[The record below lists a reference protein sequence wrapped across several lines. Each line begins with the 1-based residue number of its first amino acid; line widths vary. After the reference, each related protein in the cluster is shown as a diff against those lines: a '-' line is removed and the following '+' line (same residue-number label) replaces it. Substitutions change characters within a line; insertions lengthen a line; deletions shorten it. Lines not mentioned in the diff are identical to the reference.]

1 MFELRYN
8 VEYSDEKYEYY
19 DIYKNGKPC
28 YKVEWANIV
37 LSFEIDRYKK
47 TIRFINITDEIINE
61 MHSDRQELYNT
72 ILSLYDE
79 LDIKG
84 YKVKVI
90 GSDLLSHGLKD
101 IIEERD

>member
-1 MFELRYN
+1 MYELIYD
-8 VEYSDEKYEYY
+8 VVYSDKIYEYY
-19 DIYKNGKPC
+19 DIYKDGKPY
-28 YKVEWANIV
+28 YKYENLDCIF
-37 LSFEIDRYKK
+37 SFEVNRYKK

-61 MHSDRQELYNT
+61 IHSDRQELYNT

-101 IIEERD
+101 IIEERN

>member
-1 MFELRYN
+1 MFELRYD
-8 VEYSDEKYEYY
+8 VVYSDKIYEYY

-61 MHSDRQELYNT
+61 IHSDRQELYNT

-79 LDIKG
+79 LDIKS

-101 IIEERD
+101 IIEERN